1 MNLRHLDLNLLLVL
15 DTLLVERSVTHAA
28 TRLGVS
34 QSTVS
39 AALAKLRT
47 LFDDEL
53 FIKQPRGM
61 QPTPRALS
69 LQRPLAEVMAAIQ
82 DSVLSQ
88 AAFVPSRAQR
98 TFVLVLGEL
107 GQILFAPRLAQFLR
121 QHAPGVSL
129 RVVSEGPSQRL
140 RLLESGEA
148 ELAIG
153 YFPEF
158 ADGPLFQQK
167 LYAAQPFV
175 CLARRGH
182 PVLGDEPTTLS
193 VDRFAA
199 LEHAVVGTEGG
210 YPQLYEPTLS
220 RLEVKR
226 HVAVE
231 LPGLSAT
238 PGLLL
243 SSDLVALVPQGL
255 AVLFCRE
262 GSLVAHG
269 LDLQLPLCEVRQFW
283 HRRLHHDPG
292 LVWLRKCVPDLL
304 QPASA

>member
-15 DTLLVERSVTHAA
+15 DTLLVERNVTRAA
-28 TRLGVS
+28 ARLGVS

-39 AALAKLRT
+39 AALAKLRM
-47 LFDDEL
+47 LFDDDL
-53 FIKQPRGM
+53 FIKQPLGM

-69 LQRPLAEVMAAIQ
+69 LQGPLAEVMAAIQ

-88 AAFVPSRAQR
+88 AAFDPARAQR

-107 GQILFAPRLAQFLR
+107 GQILFAPRLVQFLR

-129 RVVSEGPSQRL
+129 KVVSEGPSQRL

-182 PVLGDEPTTLS
+182 PVLGVESSTVS
-193 VDRFAA
+193 MGRFAG

-210 YPQLYEPTLS
+210 YPLLYEPTMR
-220 RLEVKR
+220 RLGITR
-226 HVAVE
+226 RVAIE

-262 GSLVAHG
+262 GKLVAHG

-292 LVWLRKCVPDLL
+292 LVWLRQSVSNLL
-304 QPASA
+304 QPT